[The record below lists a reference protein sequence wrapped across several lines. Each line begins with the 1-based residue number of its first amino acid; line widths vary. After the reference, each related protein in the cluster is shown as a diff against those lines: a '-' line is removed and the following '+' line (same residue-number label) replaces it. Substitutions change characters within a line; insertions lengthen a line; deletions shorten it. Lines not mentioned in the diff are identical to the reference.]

1 VKYLVTGHTGFKGAW
16 LALVLHHHGHE
27 VSGLSLDPAPGSL
40 YERARVG
47 ELVGHDLR
55 VDIRD
60 AGAVRE
66 AVGRVAP
73 DVVLHLAA
81 QPLVRESYRNPRFTV
96 ETNVLGTYNVL
107 DAVQSVGCVRAHVVV
122 TTDKVYRNV
131 GQVEGYR
138 EADPLGGLDPYA
150 ASKAAT
156 DILTQSWIAST
167 TSAVPTA
174 IARAGNVVGGGDV
187 CPERL
192 VVDLLAAYDAGRP
205 AVLRNPDAV
214 RPWQHVL
221 DCLQGYLVLV
231 DALLDGR
238 AAGEAFNFGPAPSSS
253 IPVGALASRLA
264 GLWGPGASWR
274 AERPDTRLREAAL
287 LTLDAGKAEAELG
300 WHSVL
305 DVDETL
311 QLTVD
316 WAKRAAAGEDA
327 REISLAQVAA
337 FAESAA
343 RAPLPVGK
351 GG

>member
-1 VKYLVTGHTGFKGAW
+1 MKYLVTGHTGFKGAW
-16 LALVLHHHGHE
+16 LALVLHVQGHE

-47 ELVGHDLR
+47 ELLAHDLR
-55 VDIRD
+55 VDIREAD
-60 AGAVRE
+60 AVRE
-66 AVGRVAP
+66 AVSGIAP

-81 QPLVRESYRNPRFTV
+81 QPLVRESYRDPRFTV

-107 DAVQSVGCVRAHVVV
+107 DAVQGAGSVRAHVVV

-131 GQVEGYR
+131 GQSEGYR

-150 ASKAAT
+150 ASKAAA
-156 DILTQSWIAST
+156 DIVTQSWIAST
-167 TSAVPTA
+167 ASAVPTA

-192 VVDLLAAYDAGRP
+192 VVDLLAAYGAGTP

-221 DCLQGYLVLV
+221 DCLHGYLMLV

-238 AAGEAFNFGPAPSSS
+238 AAGEAFNFGPAAASS

-264 GLWGPGASWR
+264 GLWGQGASWR
-274 AERPDTRLREAAL
+274 VERQDGPLREAAL
-287 LTLDAGKAEAELG
+287 LTLDPSKAEAELG
-300 WHSVL
+300 WRSVL
-305 DVDETL
+305 DVGETL
-311 QLTVD
+311 QLTAD
-316 WAKRAAAGEDA
+316 WARRAAAGEDA
-327 REISLAQVAA
+327 REVSLDQVAA
-337 FAESAA
+337 FAGIAA
-343 RAPLPVGK
+343 RAPRPVG
-351 GG
+351 G